1 MTPSTRATRERILA
15 GAGRAFARLGIRGT
29 SVRDI
34 LEEAEVSRRTFY
46 QYFSGQEAVL
56 LALYEQEMDDMLQ
69 TVVSALDVPDDQR
82 LDSAVGAYLGFHQRR
97 GRLLTLLMS
106 DAMTADSPLRPHRER
121 VLIRLEDVLGQITEQ
136 ERGYRLDP
144 HMYRALTSGLTVAVL
159 GAKRDGVLSDADAQ
173 RLSAVIQAMIAQV
186 LTAGDHHPAV
196 IQR

>member
-1 MTPSTRATRERILA
+1 
-15 GAGRAFARLGIRGT
+15 
-29 SVRDI
+29 
-34 LEEAEVSRRTFY
+34 
-46 QYFSGQEAVL
+46 
-56 LALYEQEMDDMLQ
+56 
-69 TVVSALDVPDDQR
+69 
-82 LDSAVGAYLGFHQRR
+82 
-97 GRLLTLLMS
+97 
-106 DAMTADSPLRPHRER
+106 MTADSPLRERRER
-121 VLIRLEDVLGQITEQ
+121 VLLRLEDVLGQITEQ